1 MRVQRTEAR
10 KLGLKPRQQL
20 SPVMEKCSLV
30 ACAKSSYE
38 EAAEDIKLM
47 TGMALGHSSLHRLV
61 QRSEIPSPE
70 SEKPADGLSVD
81 GGKVRLR
88 TPEPGA
94 CEWRDYKAVSLHD
107 SVCNAYF
114 QENEALIEWVQQ
126 QRLAEVV
133 TCVGDGHDG
142 VWNIMAHLAPEYQRR
157 EVLDWY
163 HLVENLH
170 KVEGSKESLERMKSL
185 LWSGYVDEV
194 LEELKQLSSY
204 ASVKFRRYLRKHRQR
219 IVPYDVYQRMGI
231 AIGSGAVESVVKRIG
246 ARIKL
251 SGAQWSR
258 ENVGKMLRLRCA
270 YLNRAFCVSIS
281 T

>member
-10 KLGLKPRQQL
+10 KLGLKPREQL
-20 SPVMEKCSLV
+20 SPVMEKCSLA
-30 ACAKSSYE
+30 ACGKSSYQ

-47 TGMALGHSSLHRLV
+47 TGIAVGHSSLHRLV

-70 SEKPADGLSVD
+70 SERPVGELSVD

-107 SVCNAYF
+107 SLCNAYF
-114 QENEALIEWVQQ
+114 QENGALIEWVQRQ
-126 QRLAEVV
+126 HLASVV

-163 HLVENLH
+163 HLVENLY
-170 KVEGSKESLERMKSL
+170 KVDGKKEGLERMKGL
-185 LWSGYVDEV
+185 LWLGYVDEV
-194 LEELKQLSSY
+194 LEELKHLNSY
-204 ASVKFRRYLRKHRQR
+204 TSVRFRAYIRKHHQR
-219 IVPYDVYQRMGI
+219 IVPYDLYQRMGI

-246 ARIKL
+246 ARLKL

-270 YLNRAFCVSIS
+270 YLNRAFSVSIS